1 MAEFE
6 LKALITGVDRLSPAL
21 SKMQKKIRGFK
32 RQAEEASQGGLA
44 LGGGLAA
51 GLTLSL
57 KSYAD
62 QENAATGL
70 KVAMMDANGEVGKSF
85 QDINKLAIGLGNQ
98 LPGTTAD
105 FQNMMQMLVRQGIPA
120 ENILGGVGKATA
132 YLAVQLKKTPEAAAE
147 FAAKMQDATGTAS
160 EDMMGLF
167 DTIQKAFYLGVD
179 DTNMLSFFTKTSSV
193 LKMVNKD
200 GLQAAQSLA
209 PISVMMDQMG
219 MNGESAGNALRKVIQ
234 SGLSVKKIRDV
245 NKIMA
250 RQKLGVQ
257 LDFTDGK
264 GSFGGLDNMF
274 RQLAKLRKLTDVK
287 RTGVLKAIFG
297 DDAETLQV
305 VNALIDKGKDGYDQ
319 IQQKMNKQASLNKRV
334 QAQLG
339 TLSNLWEAMT
349 GTATNGLAAI
359 GGAFSGDAKNITQWL
374 GELGEKFTKFA
385 DKNPRVIRGVVGLAA
400 GLAILKLGLMG
411 VGGAIS
417 IVSRIMSMT
426 PIGMIATAIAL
437 AAGLI
442 ITNWDVVG
450 PYFKKLWETI
460 GPYFEAGWELLKKV
474 FAWSPL
480 GMVINNWGPVVKWFQ
495 DMWDKLKPII
505 EWFTDSSGDTVD
517 AINSA
522 QWGAGA
528 YDAYGTGI
536 PARGYTPYSAVDLAQ
551 SNNASGATGPNPFM
565 INKASAPKV
574 DGEIKVSFVNSPS
587 GIAPPDIP
595 VGFVAVFNSD
605 EASWH
610 LVEDHR
616 GKTVYDVASGDS
628 LFISE
633 LGPLPENITWLSPE
647 GEFQKWNGT
656 AWVKDT
662 EAEKLFRIREAEETK
677 NSLMQVASEH
687 IAPLQDAA
695 DLEIATEEETSLLEA
710 WKKYRVLLNR
720 VDTSTAPDI
729 EWPAIPVME

>member
-319 IQQKMNKQASLNKRV
+319 TQQKMNKQASLNKRV

-385 DKNPRVIRGVVGLAA
+385 DENPRVIRGVVGLAA

-426 PIGMIATAIAL
+426 PIGMIATAIAM

-480 GMVINNWGPVVKWFQ
+480 GMVINNWGPIVKWFQ
-495 DMWDKLKPII
+495 DMWEKLRPII
-505 EWFTDSSGDTVD
+505 EWFSDGASDTV
-517 AINSA
+517 AAANAA
-522 QWGAGA
+522 QWGAGG
-528 YDAYGTGI
+528 YGAYGTGVASSGYNPYQI
-536 PARGYTPYSAVDLAQ
+536 KQGTATQPKGTITVEFKGAPQGMSVTDTRSSGIDVIHDVGYTRI
-551 SNNASGATGPNPFM
+551 GRTGM
-565 INKASAPKV
+565 
-574 DGEIKVSFVNSPS
+574 G
-587 GIAPPDIP
+587 G
-595 VGFVAVFNSD
+595 
-605 EASWH
+605 
-610 LVEDHR
+610 
-616 GKTVYDVASGDS
+616 
-628 LFISE
+628 
-633 LGPLPENITWLSPE
+633 
-647 GEFQKWNGT
+647 
-656 AWVKDT
+656 
-662 EAEKLFRIREAEETK
+662 
-677 NSLMQVASEH
+677 
-687 IAPLQDAA
+687 
-695 DLEIATEEETSLLEA
+695 
-710 WKKYRVLLNR
+710 
-720 VDTSTAPDI
+720 
-729 EWPAIPVME
+729 

>member
-1 MAEFE
+1 MTEFE
-6 LKALITGVDRLSPAL
+6 LKALITCVDRLSPAL

-385 DKNPRVIRGVVGLAA
+385 DENPRVIRGVVGLAA

-411 VGGAIS
+411 VGSAIS

-522 QWGAGA
+522 QWGAGG
-528 YDAYGTGI
+528 YGAYGTGVASSGYNPYQI
-536 PARGYTPYSAVDLAQ
+536 KQGTATQPKGTITVEFKGAPQGMSVTDSRSTGIDVNHDVGYTRI
-551 SNNASGATGPNPFM
+551 GRTGM
-565 INKASAPKV
+565 
-574 DGEIKVSFVNSPS
+574 G
-587 GIAPPDIP
+587 G
-595 VGFVAVFNSD
+595 
-605 EASWH
+605 
-610 LVEDHR
+610 
-616 GKTVYDVASGDS
+616 
-628 LFISE
+628 
-633 LGPLPENITWLSPE
+633 
-647 GEFQKWNGT
+647 
-656 AWVKDT
+656 
-662 EAEKLFRIREAEETK
+662 
-677 NSLMQVASEH
+677 
-687 IAPLQDAA
+687 
-695 DLEIATEEETSLLEA
+695 
-710 WKKYRVLLNR
+710 
-720 VDTSTAPDI
+720 
-729 EWPAIPVME
+729 

>member
-245 NKIMA
+245 NKVMA
-250 RQKLGVQ
+250 RQRLGVQ

-385 DKNPRVIRGVVGLAA
+385 DENPRVIRGVVGLAA

-536 PARGYTPYSAVDLAQ
+536 PPRGYTPYPAQ
-551 SNNASGATGPNPFM
+551 SNNASGDTVDAINSAQWGAGAYDAYGTGIPARGYTPYPAVDPAQSNNASDATGPNPFM

-574 DGEIKVSFVNSPS
+574 DGEIKVSFVNSPP
-587 GIAPPDIP
+587 GM
-595 VGFVAVFNSD
+595 
-605 EASWH
+605 
-610 LVEDHR
+610 R
-616 GKTVYDVASGDS
+616 
-628 LFISE
+628 
-633 LGPLPENITWLSPE
+633 
-647 GEFQKWNGT
+647 
-656 AWVKDT
+656 
-662 EAEKLFRIREAEETK
+662 
-677 NSLMQVASEH
+677 
-687 IAPLQDAA
+687 
-695 DLEIATEEETSLLEA
+695 
-710 WKKYRVLLNR
+710 
-720 VDTSTAPDI
+720 
-729 EWPAIPVME
+729 VMETRSSGFDINHDVGYTHIGR

>member
-44 LGGGLAA
+44 LGGGLVA

-319 IQQKMNKQASLNKRV
+319 TQQKMNKQASLNKRV

-385 DKNPRVIRGVVGLAA
+385 DENPRVIRGVVGLAA
-400 GLAILKLGLMG
+400 GLAILKLGVMG

-480 GMVINNWGPVVKWFQ
+480 GMVINNWGPIVKWFQ
-495 DMWDKLKPII
+495 DMWEKLRPII
-505 EWFTDSSGDTVD
+505 EWFSDGASDTV
-517 AINSA
+517 AAANAA
-522 QWGAGA
+522 QWGAGG
-528 YDAYGTGI
+528 YGAYGTGVASSGYNPYQI
-536 PARGYTPYSAVDLAQ
+536 KQGTATQPKGTITVEFKGAPQGMSVTDTRSSGIDVIHDVGYTRI
-551 SNNASGATGPNPFM
+551 GRTGM
-565 INKASAPKV
+565 
-574 DGEIKVSFVNSPS
+574 G
-587 GIAPPDIP
+587 G
-595 VGFVAVFNSD
+595 
-605 EASWH
+605 
-610 LVEDHR
+610 
-616 GKTVYDVASGDS
+616 
-628 LFISE
+628 
-633 LGPLPENITWLSPE
+633 
-647 GEFQKWNGT
+647 
-656 AWVKDT
+656 
-662 EAEKLFRIREAEETK
+662 
-677 NSLMQVASEH
+677 
-687 IAPLQDAA
+687 
-695 DLEIATEEETSLLEA
+695 
-710 WKKYRVLLNR
+710 
-720 VDTSTAPDI
+720 
-729 EWPAIPVME
+729 

>member
-85 QDINKLAIGLGNQ
+85 QNINKLAIGLGNQ

-385 DKNPRVIRGVVGLAA
+385 DENPRVIRGVVGLAA
-400 GLAILKLGLMG
+400 GLAIMKLGLMG
-411 VGGAIS
+411 VGSAIS

-522 QWGAGA
+522 QWGAGG
-528 YDAYGTGI
+528 YGAYGTGVASSGYNPYQI
-536 PARGYTPYSAVDLAQ
+536 KQGTATQPKGTITVEFKGAPQGMSVTDSRSTGIDVNHDVGYTRI
-551 SNNASGATGPNPFM
+551 GRTGM
-565 INKASAPKV
+565 
-574 DGEIKVSFVNSPS
+574 G
-587 GIAPPDIP
+587 G
-595 VGFVAVFNSD
+595 
-605 EASWH
+605 
-610 LVEDHR
+610 
-616 GKTVYDVASGDS
+616 
-628 LFISE
+628 
-633 LGPLPENITWLSPE
+633 
-647 GEFQKWNGT
+647 
-656 AWVKDT
+656 
-662 EAEKLFRIREAEETK
+662 
-677 NSLMQVASEH
+677 
-687 IAPLQDAA
+687 
-695 DLEIATEEETSLLEA
+695 
-710 WKKYRVLLNR
+710 
-720 VDTSTAPDI
+720 
-729 EWPAIPVME
+729 

>member
-1 MAEFE
+1 MVEFE

-385 DKNPRVIRGVVGLAA
+385 DENPRVIRGVVGLAA

-411 VGGAIS
+411 VGSAIS

-517 AINSA
+517 TINSA

-536 PARGYTPYSAVDLAQ
+536 PARGYTPYPAVDPAQ
-551 SNNASGATGPNPFM
+551 ANNASDATGSNPFM
-565 INKASAPKV
+565 INKATAPKV
-574 DGEIKVSFVNSPS
+574 DGEIKVSFINMPPGMRVTETRSS
-587 GIAPPDIP
+587 GIDINHD
-595 VGFVAVFNSD
+595 VGYTRF
-605 EASWH
+605 W
-610 LVEDHR
+610 
-616 GKTVYDVASGDS
+616 
-628 LFISE
+628 
-633 LGPLPENITWLSPE
+633 
-647 GEFQKWNGT
+647 
-656 AWVKDT
+656 
-662 EAEKLFRIREAEETK
+662 
-677 NSLMQVASEH
+677 
-687 IAPLQDAA
+687 
-695 DLEIATEEETSLLEA
+695 
-710 WKKYRVLLNR
+710 
-720 VDTSTAPDI
+720 
-729 EWPAIPVME
+729 

>member
-32 RQAEEASQGGLA
+32 RQAEEASKGGLA

-245 NKIMA
+245 NKVMA

-385 DKNPRVIRGVVGLAA
+385 DENPRVIRGVVGLAA

-411 VGGAIS
+411 VGSAIS

-480 GMVINNWGPVVKWFQ
+480 GMVINNWGPIVKWFQ
-495 DMWDKLKPII
+495 DMWEKLRPII
-505 EWFTDSSGDTVD
+505 EWFSDGASDTV
-517 AINSA
+517 AAANAA
-522 QWGAGA
+522 QWGAGG
-528 YDAYGTGI
+528 YGAYGTGVASSGYNPYQI
-536 PARGYTPYSAVDLAQ
+536 KQGTATQPKGTITVEFKGAPQGMSVTDTRSSGIDVIHDVGYTRI
-551 SNNASGATGPNPFM
+551 GRTGM
-565 INKASAPKV
+565 
-574 DGEIKVSFVNSPS
+574 G
-587 GIAPPDIP
+587 G
-595 VGFVAVFNSD
+595 
-605 EASWH
+605 
-610 LVEDHR
+610 
-616 GKTVYDVASGDS
+616 
-628 LFISE
+628 
-633 LGPLPENITWLSPE
+633 
-647 GEFQKWNGT
+647 
-656 AWVKDT
+656 
-662 EAEKLFRIREAEETK
+662 
-677 NSLMQVASEH
+677 
-687 IAPLQDAA
+687 
-695 DLEIATEEETSLLEA
+695 
-710 WKKYRVLLNR
+710 
-720 VDTSTAPDI
+720 
-729 EWPAIPVME
+729 

>member
-319 IQQKMNKQASLNKRV
+319 NQQKMNKQASLNKRV

-374 GELGEKFTKFA
+374 VELGEKFTKFA
-385 DKNPRVIRGVVGLAA
+385 DENPRVIRGVVGLAA

-411 VGGAIS
+411 VGGTIS

-426 PIGMIATAIAL
+426 PIGMIATAIAM

-480 GMVINNWGPVVKWFQ
+480 GMVINNWGPIVKWFQ
-495 DMWDKLKPII
+495 DMWEKLRPII
-505 EWFTDSSGDTVD
+505 EWFSDGASDTV
-517 AINSA
+517 AAANAA
-522 QWGAGA
+522 QWGAGG
-528 YDAYGTGI
+528 YGAYGTGVASSGYNPYQI
-536 PARGYTPYSAVDLAQ
+536 KQGTATQPKGTITVEFKGAPQGMSVTDTRSSGIDVIHDVGYTRI
-551 SNNASGATGPNPFM
+551 GRTGM
-565 INKASAPKV
+565 
-574 DGEIKVSFVNSPS
+574 G
-587 GIAPPDIP
+587 G
-595 VGFVAVFNSD
+595 
-605 EASWH
+605 
-610 LVEDHR
+610 
-616 GKTVYDVASGDS
+616 
-628 LFISE
+628 
-633 LGPLPENITWLSPE
+633 
-647 GEFQKWNGT
+647 
-656 AWVKDT
+656 
-662 EAEKLFRIREAEETK
+662 
-677 NSLMQVASEH
+677 
-687 IAPLQDAA
+687 
-695 DLEIATEEETSLLEA
+695 
-710 WKKYRVLLNR
+710 
-720 VDTSTAPDI
+720 
-729 EWPAIPVME
+729 

>member
-1 MAEFE
+1 
-6 LKALITGVDRLSPAL
+6 
-21 SKMQKKIRGFK
+21 
-32 RQAEEASQGGLA
+32 
-44 LGGGLAA
+44 
-51 GLTLSL
+51 
-57 KSYAD
+57 
-62 QENAATGL
+62 
-70 KVAMMDANGEVGKSF
+70 
-85 QDINKLAIGLGNQ
+85 
-98 LPGTTAD
+98 
-105 FQNMMQMLVRQGIPA
+105 
-120 ENILGGVGKATA
+120 
-132 YLAVQLKKTPEAAAE
+132 
-147 FAAKMQDATGTAS
+147 
-160 EDMMGLF
+160 
-167 DTIQKAFYLGVD
+167 
-179 DTNMLSFFTKTSSV
+179 
-193 LKMVNKD
+193 
-200 GLQAAQSLA
+200 
-209 PISVMMDQMG
+209 
-219 MNGESAGNALRKVIQ
+219 
-234 SGLSVKKIRDV
+234 
-245 NKIMA
+245 
-250 RQKLGVQ
+250 
-257 LDFTDGK
+257 
-264 GSFGGLDNMF
+264 
-274 RQLAKLRKLTDVK
+274 
-287 RTGVLKAIFG
+287 KAIFG

-385 DKNPRVIRGVVGLAA
+385 DENPRVIRGVVGLAA

-528 YDAYGTGI
+528 YDAYGTGF
-536 PARGYTPYSAVDLAQ
+536 PARGYTPYPAMDPAQ
-551 SNNASGATGPNPFM
+551 ANNASDATGPNPFM

-574 DGEIKVSFVNSPS
+574 DGEIKVSFVNSPPGMRVMETRSS
-587 GIAPPDIP
+587 GIDVNHD
-595 VGFVAVFNSD
+595 VGYTRF
-605 EASWH
+605 
-610 LVEDHR
+610 
-616 GKTVYDVASGDS
+616 GMG
-628 LFISE
+628 
-633 LGPLPENITWLSPE
+633 G
-647 GEFQKWNGT
+647 
-656 AWVKDT
+656 
-662 EAEKLFRIREAEETK
+662 
-677 NSLMQVASEH
+677 
-687 IAPLQDAA
+687 
-695 DLEIATEEETSLLEA
+695 
-710 WKKYRVLLNR
+710 
-720 VDTSTAPDI
+720 
-729 EWPAIPVME
+729 

>member
-245 NKIMA
+245 NKVMA

-385 DKNPRVIRGVVGLAA
+385 DENPRVIRGVVGLAA

-411 VGGAIS
+411 VGSAIS

-426 PIGMIATAIAL
+426 PIGMIATAIALAAGL

-522 QWGAGA
+522 QWGAGG
-528 YDAYGTGI
+528 YGAYGTGVASSGYNPYQI
-536 PARGYTPYSAVDLAQ
+536 KQGTATQPKGTITVEFKGAPQGMSVTDSRSTGIDVNHDVGYTRI
-551 SNNASGATGPNPFM
+551 GRTGM
-565 INKASAPKV
+565 
-574 DGEIKVSFVNSPS
+574 G
-587 GIAPPDIP
+587 G
-595 VGFVAVFNSD
+595 
-605 EASWH
+605 
-610 LVEDHR
+610 
-616 GKTVYDVASGDS
+616 
-628 LFISE
+628 
-633 LGPLPENITWLSPE
+633 
-647 GEFQKWNGT
+647 
-656 AWVKDT
+656 
-662 EAEKLFRIREAEETK
+662 
-677 NSLMQVASEH
+677 
-687 IAPLQDAA
+687 
-695 DLEIATEEETSLLEA
+695 
-710 WKKYRVLLNR
+710 
-720 VDTSTAPDI
+720 
-729 EWPAIPVME
+729 

>member
-70 KVAMMDANGEVGKSF
+70 KVAMMDANGEVGKRF

-245 NKIMA
+245 NKVMA

-385 DKNPRVIRGVVGLAA
+385 DENPRVIRGVVGLAA

-505 EWFTDSSGDTVD
+505 EWFTDGASDTV
-517 AINSA
+517 AAANAA
-522 QWGAGA
+522 QWGAGG
-528 YDAYGTGI
+528 YGAYGTGVASSGYNPYQI
-536 PARGYTPYSAVDLAQ
+536 KQGTATQPKGSITVEFKGAPQGMSVTDSRSSGIDVNHDVGYTRI
-551 SNNASGATGPNPFM
+551 GRTGM
-565 INKASAPKV
+565 
-574 DGEIKVSFVNSPS
+574 G
-587 GIAPPDIP
+587 G
-595 VGFVAVFNSD
+595 
-605 EASWH
+605 
-610 LVEDHR
+610 
-616 GKTVYDVASGDS
+616 
-628 LFISE
+628 
-633 LGPLPENITWLSPE
+633 
-647 GEFQKWNGT
+647 
-656 AWVKDT
+656 
-662 EAEKLFRIREAEETK
+662 
-677 NSLMQVASEH
+677 
-687 IAPLQDAA
+687 
-695 DLEIATEEETSLLEA
+695 
-710 WKKYRVLLNR
+710 
-720 VDTSTAPDI
+720 
-729 EWPAIPVME
+729 

>member
-245 NKIMA
+245 NKVMA
-250 RQKLGVQ
+250 RQRLGVQ

-385 DKNPRVIRGVVGLAA
+385 DENPRVIRGVVGLAA

-411 VGGAIS
+411 VGSAIS

-536 PARGYTPYSAVDLAQ
+536 PPRGYTPYPAQ
-551 SNNASGATGPNPFM
+551 SNNASGDTVDAINSAQWGAGAYDAYGTGIPARGYTPYLAVDPAQSNNASDATGPNPFM

-574 DGEIKVSFVNSPS
+574 DGEIKVSFVNSPP
-587 GIAPPDIP
+587 GM
-595 VGFVAVFNSD
+595 
-605 EASWH
+605 
-610 LVEDHR
+610 R
-616 GKTVYDVASGDS
+616 
-628 LFISE
+628 
-633 LGPLPENITWLSPE
+633 
-647 GEFQKWNGT
+647 
-656 AWVKDT
+656 
-662 EAEKLFRIREAEETK
+662 
-677 NSLMQVASEH
+677 
-687 IAPLQDAA
+687 
-695 DLEIATEEETSLLEA
+695 
-710 WKKYRVLLNR
+710 
-720 VDTSTAPDI
+720 
-729 EWPAIPVME
+729 VMETRSSGFDINHDVGYTHIGR

>member
-274 RQLAKLRKLTDVK
+274 GQLAKLRKLTDVK

-385 DKNPRVIRGVVGLAA
+385 DENPRVIRGVVGLAA

-411 VGGAIS
+411 VGSAIS

-474 FAWSPL
+474 FAWSPM
-480 GMVINNWGPVVKWFQ
+480 GMVINNWGPIVKWFQ
-495 DMWDKLKPII
+495 DMWEKLRPII
-505 EWFTDSSGDTVD
+505 EWFSDGASDTV
-517 AINSA
+517 AAANAA
-522 QWGAGA
+522 QWGAGG
-528 YDAYGTGI
+528 YGAYGTGVASSGYNPYQI
-536 PARGYTPYSAVDLAQ
+536 KQGTATQPKGTITVEFKGAPQGMSVTDTRSSGIDVIHDVGYTRI
-551 SNNASGATGPNPFM
+551 GRTGM
-565 INKASAPKV
+565 
-574 DGEIKVSFVNSPS
+574 G
-587 GIAPPDIP
+587 G
-595 VGFVAVFNSD
+595 
-605 EASWH
+605 
-610 LVEDHR
+610 
-616 GKTVYDVASGDS
+616 
-628 LFISE
+628 
-633 LGPLPENITWLSPE
+633 
-647 GEFQKWNGT
+647 
-656 AWVKDT
+656 
-662 EAEKLFRIREAEETK
+662 
-677 NSLMQVASEH
+677 
-687 IAPLQDAA
+687 
-695 DLEIATEEETSLLEA
+695 
-710 WKKYRVLLNR
+710 
-720 VDTSTAPDI
+720 
-729 EWPAIPVME
+729 